1 MKTRNFVAKNSPTAG
16 SGYHKDRKYADKI
29 GEDKHKENFM
39 LTYEIPEEEIYIGRT
54 KASELFT
61 ENQQLRE
68 ENKVL
73 KVELERL
80 RWMLRTQD

>member
-1 MKTRNFVAKNSPTAG
+1 
-16 SGYHKDRKYADKI
+16 
-29 GEDKHKENFM
+29 M
-39 LTYEIPEEEIYIGRT
+39 LTYELPEEEIYVGRT

-73 KVELERL
+73 KAELERL